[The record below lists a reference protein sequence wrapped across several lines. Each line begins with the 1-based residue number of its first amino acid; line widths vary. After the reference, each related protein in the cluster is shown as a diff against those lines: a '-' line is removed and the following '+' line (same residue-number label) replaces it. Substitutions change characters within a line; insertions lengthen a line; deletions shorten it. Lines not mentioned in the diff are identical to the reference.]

1 MDIYVSDYILSE
13 GEAAGILAAS
23 LDKERVVG
31 KKQRERF
38 QAAAQAGVKM
48 AYGTDAGVYPHGDN
62 GKQMAYMVKWGLSPL
77 QAIQASTINNAK
89 LFGMESQI
97 GSISEG
103 KYADI
108 IATPRNPLDDVKT
121 LENISFV
128 MKAGHI
134 YKN

>member
-1 MDIYVSDYILSE
+1 
-13 GEAAGILAAS
+13 
-23 LDKERVVG
+23 
-31 KKQRERF
+31 
-38 QAAAQAGVKM
+38 M

-62 GKQMAYMVKWGLSPL
+62 GKQLAYMVKWGLSPL

-89 LFGMESQI
+89 LFGMEADI
-97 GSISEG
+97 GTLESG

-108 IATPRNPLDDVKT
+108 IAITDNPLDDVGT